1 MKILGL
7 ESRKRWNIE
16 KFMIEVKGKKKL
28 VKKVMIIGWVG
39 PGGVERCDVEGPG
52 RLVDYAVKEKKK
64 ML

>member
-1 MKILGL
+1 MKLLGL

-16 KFMIEVKGKKKL
+16 KFMIEVEGKKEISEKSDDYW
-28 VKKVMIIGWVG
+28 WVG